1 VKIMK
6 RLFYLPVVF
15 LFLFFGCYGL
25 QTTSDCTSMT
35 NPEEKMDCYH
45 QVAMLR
51 AYIPDQT
58 GAKAACENIYNFV
71 HSSYEGSSLERKA
84 ETLRNKCYFDIAKIL
99 AVKGAANPNGICDQI
114 TEKPASGLLFG
125 SSVTS
130 AMCDEQVDRLKEL
143 NPEEYYDPDNDNICS
158 SVVLAFIIPFS
169 FLFFRLVHN
178 L

>member
-1 VKIMK
+1 MK

-25 QTTSDCTSMT
+25 QTTSDCAVMT
-35 NPEEKMDCYH
+35 NIEEKMECYH
-45 QVAMLR
+45 QVALLR

-58 GAKAACENIYNFV
+58 AAKAACENIYNLLPGT
-71 HSSYEGSSLERKA
+71 YEGTDTERKA

-99 AVKGAANPNGICDQI
+99 AVKGASNPESICNQI
-114 TEKPASGLLFG
+114 REKPASGLLFG

-130 AMCDEQVDRLKEL
+130 AMCDEQVNRLKEL
-143 NPEEYYDPDNDNICS
+143 NPEEYYDPGNDNICS

-169 FLFFRLVHN
+169 FLFFRFIHN

>member
-1 VKIMK
+1 MR
-6 RLFYLPVVF
+6 RLWYFLFVF

-25 QTTSDCTSMT
+25 QTTSDCAAMT
-35 NPEEKMDCYH
+35 NPEEKMECYH

-58 GAKAACENIYNFV
+58 GAEAACENIYDLLPGG
-71 HSSYEGSSLERKA
+71 YEGTSLERKA
-84 ETLRNKCYFDIAKIL
+84 ETQRNKCYFDIAKIL
-99 AVKGAANPNGICDQI
+99 AVKGATNPKAICNQI
-114 TEKPASGLLFG
+114 REKPASGLLFG

-130 AMCDEQVDRLKEL
+130 ATCGEQVERLKEL

-158 SVVLAFIIPFS
+158 SVVLVFIIPFA
-169 FLFFRLVHN
+169 FLFFRFVHN